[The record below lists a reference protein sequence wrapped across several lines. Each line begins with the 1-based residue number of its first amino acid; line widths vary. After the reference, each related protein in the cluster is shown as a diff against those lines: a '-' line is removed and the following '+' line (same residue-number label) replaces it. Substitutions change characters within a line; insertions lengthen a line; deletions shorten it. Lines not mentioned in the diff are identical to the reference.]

1 MEKKKIL
8 VVDDVVANLKYV
20 AKTLEESYDV
30 VCSKSGK
37 KAIAYLEEK
46 PVDLILLDIMMPEM
60 DGFEVLSILKGNPK
74 TTAIPII
81 LLTAEQAKE
90 LELKGL
96 SFGAQ
101 DFISKPFVPEI
112 MMARVERVLELFTLR
127 KYLELELKTKEEQV
141 RHMENISSTDD
152 LTGLWKRGYLRQQ
165 VNLALEKDKCGC
177 LFIIDIDNFKQIND
191 SYGHIAGDTVLINF
205 AKKLQNSLQPDEQ
218 AARLGG
224 DEFVIFK
231 AGAHSHEKIRERVSA
246 FLHEMQ
252 NDEMEINPYGE
263 FSISMG
269 VALSKKK
276 EDDFE
281 ILYSYA
287 DKALYYV
294 KQNGKNSFHIFGML

>member
-30 VCSKSGK
+30 VCSKSGE

-46 PVDLILLDIMMPEM
+46 TVDLILLDIMMPEM
-60 DGFEVLSILKGNPK
+60 DGFEVLRILKINPK
-74 TTAIPII
+74 TAAIPII
-81 LLTAEQAKE
+81 LLTAEQDKE

-112 MMARVERVLELFTLR
+112 MIARVERILELFTLR
-127 KYLELELKTKEEQV
+127 KYLELQLKTKEEQV
-141 RHMENISSTDD
+141 RHMECISSTDD

-165 VNLALEKDKCGC
+165 VNFSLQKDKCGC
-177 LFIIDIDNFKQIND
+177 LFILDIDNFKQIND

-205 AKKLQNSLQPDEQ
+205 ALKLQNCLQSDEQ
-218 AARLGG
+218 AGRLGG

-231 AGAHSHEKIRERVSA
+231 AGNHSYEKIRERA
-246 FLHEMQ
+246 DTILHELQ
-252 NDEMEINPYGE
+252 NDEKEINPYGA
-263 FSISMG
+263 FSVSMG
-269 VALSKKK
+269 VALSK
-276 EDDFE
+276 ESDVDFE
-281 ILYSYA
+281 ILYSCA

-294 KQNGKNSFHIFGML
+294 KQNGKNSFHIFGVN

>member
-20 AKTLEESYDV
+20 AKTLEESYEV

-46 PVDLILLDIMMPEM
+46 TVDLILLDIMMPEM
-60 DGFEVLSILKGNPK
+60 DGFEVLSSLKVNPK
-74 TTAIPII
+74 TAAIPII
-81 LLTAEQAKE
+81 MLTAEQDKE

-112 MMARVERVLELFTLR
+112 MMARVERILELFTLR

-141 RHMENISSTDD
+141 RHMKSISSTDD

-165 VNLALEKDKCGC
+165 VNLALERDKCGC

-191 SYGHIAGDTVLINF
+191 SFGHIAGDTVLMNF
-205 AKKLQNSLQPDEQ
+205 AKKLKNNLEPDEQ

-224 DEFVIFK
+224 DEFIIFK
-231 AGAHSHEKIRERVSA
+231 AGAHSHEKIRERA
-246 FLHEMQ
+246 GAILQQLQ
-252 NDEMEINPYGE
+252 NHEMEINPYGK

-269 VALSKKK
+269 VALSKENE
-276 EDDFE
+276 EDFDM
-281 ILYSYA
+281 LYSCA

-294 KQNGKNSFHIFGML
+294 KQNGKNSFHIFGII